1 VRHYP
6 AIDMILHRP
15 LFLLTLAVTMIAYH
29 RTNDVHYVRWP
40 GCKAGAAMGNILV
53 RLMRCGG
60 VEVEVEEDIDEES
73 RLSR

>member
-1 VRHYP
+1 
-6 AIDMILHRP
+6 
-15 LFLLTLAVTMIAYH
+15 MIAYH

>member
-1 VRHYP
+1 
-6 AIDMILHRP
+6 
-15 LFLLTLAVTMIAYH
+15 
-29 RTNDVHYVRWP
+29 
-40 GCKAGAAMGNILV
+40 MGNILV